1 LYYFLRFLTATTWK
15 ELKMIAEKSPTLK
28 AAVARVE
35 ELNLDPRTIERAA
48 LHTMAEQAYQAEF
61 KQERSKGERD
71 KALEVASK
79 LLRAKSTLDFV
90 AEISGLS
97 LEEVQDLAA
106 EINAEQRA

>member
-1 LYYFLRFLTATTWK
+1 
-15 ELKMIAEKSPTLK
+15 MIAEKSPTLK
-28 AAVARVE
+28 AAVARLE

-48 LHTMAEQAYQAEF
+48 LHTMAEQAYLAEF

-71 KALEVASK
+71 KALEIASN
-79 LLRAKSTLDFV
+79 LLRDKFPLDIV
-90 AEISGLS
+90 ARNTGLS